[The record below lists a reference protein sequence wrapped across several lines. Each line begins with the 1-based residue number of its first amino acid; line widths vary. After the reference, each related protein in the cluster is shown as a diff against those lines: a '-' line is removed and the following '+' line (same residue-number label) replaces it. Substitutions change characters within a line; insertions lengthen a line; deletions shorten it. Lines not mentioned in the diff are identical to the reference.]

1 MQFDQFKGA
10 RTGFNLERLTI
21 TAEELLDCAFCGRT
35 HKCQTKLNAIPHDL
49 DWDLILTIWV
59 RHHRICLLCAIK
71 LWLKGPIKPPT
82 EERERVC
89 LEFLSLL
96 RIFWVD
102 LINFCCIPPT
112 CLACNSKLWQN
123 YNRVT
128 LYKSTVPWHFLRNG
142 RNQLFNYNKWN
153 SMITGKRYIGREKLI
168 AAALAGSQPA
178 SQHPELLQITTR
190 GQVAQ
195 PLTRLSSSS

>member
-1 MQFDQFKGA
+1 MS
-10 RTGFNLERLTI
+10 
-21 TAEELLDCAFCGRT
+21 
-35 HKCQTKLNAIPHDL
+35 PH
-49 DWDLILTIWV
+49 
-59 RHHRICLLCAIK
+59 AIK
-71 LWLKGPIKPPT
+71 LWLKGPIKHPT

-89 LEFLSLL
+89 LEFPSLL

-178 SQHPELLQITTR
+178 PWITPDHDTGAGSAATHPLIIIIIIENAITKGT
-190 GQVAQ
+190 GQVAFHNNNHWPNHHKQ
-195 PLTRLSSSS
+195 